1 MADINTAYY
10 GTKDQWLNA
19 KGTTDNK
26 LKIGINGSL
35 RGYNTAGKLGVNEK
49 LDQSIK
55 MFGYTNPIADKLH
68 RHSIYY
74 DKENKQVIHV
84 QDYDKSGDVGYFTTT
99 NIDYLDSP
107 VQYNKSALTSSN
119 QAIINGLGLTKFT
132 TDIHMDRAYP
142 VVDFDYLHHVNLI
155 GVCYMKD
162 FHLDEATGHYVF
174 SSTKK
179 VDLDVFYNTLN
190 TGTNVICSYFLHTY
204 SGTTTS
210 NRVYDGNQML
220 YCISDYEYPV
230 GNHNEWGYKT
240 FTYFPRQYN
249 VQGAGF
255 EGIDFNASD
264 YNNKLTVCYN
274 GGEKWELITAYK
286 GNTKY
291 TITRFNGTKEDI
303 LQQACFSGFYFTGTQ
318 RKAQYGVV
326 GAEMTDE
333 GIYAPVIEDG
343 IITGEYKAGKAA
355 AKLPQ
360 SGWTEDIK
368 HTSGYDPTKPPG
380 PVPVITPL
388 KKPAL
393 TGTNAF
399 TSTYLLQEADLKKF
413 VDICCNSDDT
423 IITQIVNDLKMFGEK
438 PLEAVTSLMLFPFNT
453 QHYTSSTAT
462 DTIKLGKYNTNIRCF
477 ICNDSSVIFD
487 MGSITVPT
495 ADNFLSYEPYATAL
509 LYVPYCGMTP
519 LSMQYISGKTLSV
532 SITVDIMTGGCEG
545 VVFCNGGAIAYLT
558 GVMGCQIP
566 LTSSDNYSIVN
577 SLLDNLKVG
586 TSTFISGGSTTAGVN
601 LKKGATGKIGSAI
614 AGIAGIAGQAGLGVA
629 ATALSTAKD
638 VAFDY
643 FTEPTHFGSSGT
655 AGSTLSYFNPQYP
668 YLIIEKTTSNE
679 TADFGH
685 YIGYRVDDYKT
696 LSMLEPDDFIQCADV
711 ILENI
716 PKASAEELDI
726 IENALKTGV
735 YI

>member
-1 MADINTAYY
+1 MADINTEYY

-19 KGTTDNK
+19 LNTTDNK

-35 RGYNTAGKLGVNEK
+35 KGYHEAGKLGVNEK

-55 MFGYTNPIADKLH
+55 MFGYNNPIADKLH

-84 QDYDKSGDVGYFTTT
+84 QDFDKSGDVGYFTTDRNGMT
-99 NIDYLDSP
+99 DEMLEYTAK
-107 VQYNKSALTSSN
+107 VLTPQDQSM
-119 QAIINGLGLTKFT
+119 INGLGLTNFST
-132 TDIHMDRAYP
+132 NIQMSRVFP

-155 GVCYMKD
+155 KVGYMKD
-162 FHLDEATGHYVF
+162 FHFDETKGHYTF
-174 SSTKK
+174 SDRGY
-179 VDLDVFYNTLN
+179 VDLDYFYENLN
-190 TGTNVICSYFLHTY
+190 NGNNAISCYYVLTY
-204 SGTTTS
+204 SGVNSST
-210 NRVYDGNQML
+210 RKHEGRQLL

-230 GNHNEWGYKT
+230 GNRHQWGYKT

-249 VQGAGF
+249 VQGAGCKGIRF
-255 EGIDFNASD
+255 EYGNNGDFTSCFNA
-264 YNNKLTVCYN
+264 
-274 GGEKWELITAYK
+274 GEKWELITAY
-286 GNTKY
+286 NTTNNSKY
-291 TITRFNGTKEDI
+291 TITKFNGTKEDI
-303 LQQACFSGFYFTGTQ
+303 LQQACFSGLYFTGSHQ
-318 RKAQYGVV
+318 KAENGTV

-360 SGWTEDIK
+360 STWTDDIK
-368 HTSGYDPTKPPG
+368 HTSGYDPEKPPG
-380 PVPVITPL
+380 PAPIVTPL

-462 DTIKLGKYNTNIRCF
+462 DTIKLGKYDTNIRCM

-519 LSMQYISGKTLSV
+519 LSMQYISGRTLSV

-545 VVFCNGGAIAYLT
+545 VVFCNGGAIAYLN

-577 SLLDNLKVG
+577 SLLDNLKAG
-586 TSTFISGGSTTAGVN
+586 TSTFISGGNTTAGVN
-601 LKKGATGKIGSAI
+601 LKKGATGKLGST
-614 AGIAGIAGQAGLGVA
+614 IAGIAGQAGLGVA

-638 VAFDY
+638 VAFEY
-643 FTEPTHFGSSGT
+643 FTEPTHFSSSGT

-668 YLIIEKTTSNE
+668 YLIIEKATSNE

>member
-1 MADINTAYY
+1 MAEINPEYY

-19 KGTTDNK
+19 LGTTDTK
-26 LKIGINGSL
+26 LKIGINGSIK
-35 RGYNTAGKLGVNEK
+35 GYFDAGKLGVNEK

-55 MFGYTNPIADKLH
+55 MFGYNNPVADKLH
-68 RHSIYY
+68 RHSVYY

-84 QDYDKSGDVGYFTTT
+84 QDFDKSGDVGYFTTV
-99 NIDYLDSP
+99 NNGMIDEIL
-107 VQYNKSALTSSN
+107 QYTKAVLTPSN
-119 QAIINGLGLTKFT
+119 QTMINGLGLTNFT
-132 TDIHMDRAYP
+132 SAVHMDRAYP

-155 GVCYMKD
+155 RVGYMKD
-162 FHLDEATGHYVF
+162 FQFDEAKGHYTFNSVQF
-174 SSTKK
+174 
-179 VDLDVFYNTLN
+179 VDLDTFYNTLN
-190 TGTNVICSYFLHTY
+190 NGNNVICCYWLLTY
-204 SGTTTS
+204 SGVTTS
-210 NRVYDGNQML
+210 NRGYSGGQML

-230 GNHNEWGYKT
+230 GNRDQWGYKT
-240 FTYFPRQYN
+240 FTYFARQYN

-255 EGIDFNASD
+255 RGMAFEYSTTNSDF
-264 YNNKLTVCYN
+264 TVCYN
-274 GGEKWELITAYK
+274 GGEKWELITAYMPN
-286 GNTKY
+286 GIKY

-303 LQQACFSGFYFTGTQ
+303 LQQACFSGLYFTGAQ
-318 RKAQYGVV
+318 QKAQYGVV

-333 GIYAPVIEDG
+333 GIYAPIIEDG

-360 SGWTEDIK
+360 SGWTEDVK
-368 HTSGYDPTKPPG
+368 HTSGYDPAQPPG
-380 PVPVITPL
+380 PVPVMTPL

-399 TSTYLLQEADLKKF
+399 TSTYLLQAADLKKF

-462 DTIKLGKYNTNIRCF
+462 DTIKLGKYDTNIRCM

-519 LSMQYISGKTLSV
+519 LSMQYISGRTLSV

-545 VVFCNGGAIAYLT
+545 VVFCNGGAIAYLN

-577 SLLDNLKVG
+577 SLLDNLKAG
-586 TSTFISGGSTTAGVN
+586 TSTFISGGNTTAGVN
-601 LKKGATGKIGSAI
+601 LKKGATGKIGST
-614 AGIAGIAGQAGLGVA
+614 IAGIAGQAGLGVT
-629 ATALSTAKD
+629 ATALTTAKD

-643 FTEPTHFGSSGT
+643 FTEPTHFSSSGT

-668 YLIIEKTTSNE
+668 YLIIEKATSNE

>member
-1 MADINTAYY
+1 MAEINPEYY

-19 KGTTDNK
+19 PGTSDNK
-26 LKIGINGSL
+26 LKIGVNGSI
-35 RGYNTAGKLGVNEK
+35 RGYNTVGKLAVNEK

-55 MFGYTNPIADKLH
+55 MFGYNNPIADKLH

-84 QDYDKSGDVGYFTTT
+84 QDFDKSGDVGYFTTKDMGY
-99 NIDYLDSP
+99 IDYQL
-107 VQYNKSALTSSN
+107 QYNKSVLTKPN
-119 QAIINGLGLTKFT
+119 QSMINGLGLTNFT
-132 TDIHMDRAYP
+132 TDVHMDNAYP

-155 GVCYMKD
+155 MVSYMKD
-162 FHLDEATGHYVF
+162 FHLDEATGHYTF
-174 SSTKK
+174 SSFQS
-179 VDLDVFYNTLN
+179 VDLDTFYNTLN
-190 TGTNVICSYFLHTY
+190 IETNVICTYYLLTY
-204 SGTTTS
+204 SGVTTS
-210 NRVYDGNQML
+210 KRGYDGAQML

-230 GNHNEWGYKT
+230 GNRDEWGYKT
-240 FTYFPRQYN
+240 FTYFPRLYT

-255 EGIDFNASD
+255 KGIAFNTSD
-264 YNNKLTVCYN
+264 NKSKSTVCYN
-274 GGEKWELITAYK
+274 GGEKWELITVYM
-286 GNTKY
+286 GDTKY

-303 LQQACFSGFYFTGTQ
+303 LQQACFSGLYFTGTE

-343 IITGEYKAGKAA
+343 IITGEYKTGKAA

-368 HTSGYDPTKPPG
+368 HTSGYDPAKPPG
-380 PVPVITPL
+380 PVPIVTPL

-399 TSTYLLQEADLKKF
+399 TSTYLMQAADLKKF

-423 IITQIVNDLKMFGEK
+423 IITQIVSSLKMFGEK

-462 DTIKLGKYNTNIRCF
+462 DTIKLGKYDTNIRCF
-477 ICNDSSVIFD
+477 LCNDSSVIFD
-487 MGSITVPT
+487 MGSITLPE

-545 VVFCNGGAIAYLT
+545 VVFCNGGAIAFLT

-586 TSTFISGGSTTAGVN
+586 TSTFISGGITTAGVN
-601 LKKGATGKIGSAI
+601 LKKGASGKIGST
-614 AGIAGIAGQAGLGVA
+614 IAGIAGQAGLGLA

-643 FTEPTHFGSSGT
+643 FTEPTHFSSSGT

-668 YLIIEKTTSNE
+668 YLIIEKATSNE

-696 LSMLEPDDFIQCADV
+696 LSTLEPDDFIQCADV

>member
-1 MADINTAYY
+1 MADINTEYY

-19 KGTTDNK
+19 LNTTDNK

-35 RGYNTAGKLGVNEK
+35 KGYNTAGKLGVNEK

-55 MFGYTNPIADKLH
+55 MFGYNNPIADKLH

-84 QDYDKSGDVGYFTTT
+84 QDFDKSGDVGYFTTDRSGM
-99 NIDYLDSP
+99 IDEMLEYTA
-107 VQYNKSALTSSN
+107 KILTP
-119 QAIINGLGLTKFT
+119 QDQTMINGLGLTNFST
-132 TDIHMDRAYP
+132 HIYMNRVFP

-155 GVCYMKD
+155 KVGYMKD
-162 FHLDEATGHYVF
+162 FHFDETKGYYTF
-174 SSTKK
+174 SEKK
-179 VDLDVFYNTLN
+179 YVDLDYFYDNLN
-190 TGTNVICSYFLHTY
+190 NGNNVICCYYLLTY
-204 SGTTTS
+204 SGVTS
-210 NRVYDGNQML
+210 SSRKHEGRQLL

-230 GNHNEWGYKT
+230 GNRDQWGYKT

-249 VQGAGF
+249 VQGAGCKGIRF
-255 EGIDFNASD
+255 EYSNNGDFTS
-264 YNNKLTVCYN
+264 CFN
-274 GGEKWELITAYK
+274 GGEKWELITAY
-286 GNTKY
+286 NTTNNSKY

-303 LQQACFSGFYFTGTQ
+303 LQQACFSGLYFTGSQ
-318 RKAQYGVV
+318 QKAETGTV

-360 SGWTEDIK
+360 STWTDDIK
-368 HTSGYDPTKPPG
+368 HTSGYDPEKPPG
-380 PVPVITPL
+380 PAPIVTPI

-586 TSTFISGGSTTAGVN
+586 TSTFISGGITTASVN
-601 LKKGATGKIGSAI
+601 LKKGAAGKIGST
-614 AGIAGIAGQAGLGVA
+614 IAGIAGQAGLGVA
-629 ATALSTAKD
+629 TTALSTVKD

-643 FTEPTHFGSSGT
+643 FTEPTHFSSSGT

-668 YLIIEKTTSNE
+668 YLIIEKATSNE

>member
-1 MADINTAYY
+1 MAEINPEYY

-19 KGTTDNK
+19 TGTTDNK

-35 RGYNTAGKLGVNEK
+35 RGYNTAGKLAVNEK

-55 MFGYTNPIADKLH
+55 MFGYNNPIADKLH

-84 QDYDKSGDVGYFTTT
+84 QDFDKSGDVGYFTTT
-99 NIDYLDSP
+99 NMGFIDEQL
-107 VQYNKSALTSSN
+107 QYNKSVLTPAN
-119 QAIINGLGLTKFT
+119 QTMINGLGLTNFST
-132 TDIHMDRAYP
+132 AVHMDRAYP

-155 GVCYMKD
+155 RVCFMKD

-174 SSTKK
+174 SSIQHA
-179 VDLDVFYNTLN
+179 DLDVFYDTLN
-190 TGTNVICSYFLHTY
+190 IETNVICAYYLLTY

-210 NRVYDGNQML
+210 NRGYNGNQML

-230 GNHNEWGYKT
+230 GNRNEWGYKT

-255 EGIDFNASD
+255 KGIGFTVSD
-264 YNNKLTVCYN
+264 HNSKFTVCYN
-274 GGEKWELITAYK
+274 GGEKWELITTY
-286 GNTKY
+286 NNNY
-291 TITRFNGTKEDI
+291 LYPITRFNGTKEDI
-303 LQQACFSGFYFTGTQ
+303 LQQACFSGLYFTGTQ
-318 RKAQYGVV
+318 RKAQYGTV
-326 GAEMTDE
+326 GAEMSDE

-368 HTSGYDPTKPPG
+368 HTSGYDPDTPPG
-380 PVPVITPL
+380 PTPVITPL

-413 VDICCNSDDT
+413 VNICCNSDDT

-453 QHYTSSTAT
+453 QHYTSSSAT
-462 DTIKLGKYNTNIRCF
+462 DTIKLGKYDTNIRCF

-495 ADNFLSYEPYATAL
+495 ADNFLSYEPYSTAL

-586 TSTFISGGSTTAGVN
+586 TSTFISGGNTTAGVN
-601 LKKGATGKIGSAI
+601 LKKGASGKIGST
-614 AGIAGIAGQAGLGVA
+614 IAGIAGQAGLGVA

-643 FTEPTHFGSSGT
+643 FTEPTHFSSSGT

>member
-1 MADINTAYY
+1 MAEINPEYY

-19 KGTTDNK
+19 IGTTDNK
-26 LKIGINGSL
+26 LKIGINGSI

-55 MFGYTNPIADKLH
+55 MFGYNNPVADKLY

-84 QDYDKSGDVGYFTTT
+84 QDYDTSGDVGYFTTANT
-99 NIDYLDSP
+99 GLIDESL
-107 VQYNKSALTSSN
+107 QYNKSVLIASN
-119 QAIINGLGLTKFT
+119 QAMINGLGLTNFT
-132 TDIHMDRAYP
+132 SAVHMDRCYP

-155 GVCYMKD
+155 RVAFMKD

-174 SSTKK
+174 SSIQQ
-179 VDLDVFYNTLN
+179 VDLDTFYDTLN
-190 TGTNVICSYFLHTY
+190 IETNVICAYYMVTY

-210 NRVYDGNQML
+210 NRGYNGNQML
-220 YCISDYEYPV
+220 YCMSDYEYPV
-230 GNHNEWGYKT
+230 GNRDEWPYKT

-249 VQGAGF
+249 VQGAGCK
-255 EGIDFNASD
+255 GIGFNVSEH
-264 YNNKLTVCYN
+264 NSKFTVCYN
-274 GGEKWELITAYK
+274 GGEKWELITTY
-286 GNTKY
+286 NNNY
-291 TITRFNGTKEDI
+291 LYPITRFNGTKEDI
-303 LQQACFSGFYFTGTQ
+303 LQQACFSGLYFTGTQ
-318 RKAQYGVV
+318 QKAQYGEV

-368 HTSGYDPTKPPG
+368 HTSGYDPATPPG
-380 PVPVITPL
+380 PAPIMTPL

-399 TSTYLLQEADLKKF
+399 TSTYLLQQADLKKF

-462 DTIKLGKYNTNIRCF
+462 DTIKLGKYDTNIRCM

-495 ADNFLSYEPYATAL
+495 AENFLSYEPYATAL

-519 LSMQYISGKTLSV
+519 LSMQYISGRTLSV

-545 VVFCNGGAIAYLT
+545 VVFCNGGAISYLN

-577 SLLDNLKVG
+577 SLLDNLKAG
-586 TSTFISGGSTTAGVN
+586 TSTFISGGNTTAGVN
-601 LKKGATGKIGSAI
+601 LKKGASGKIGST
-614 AGIAGIAGQAGLGVA
+614 IAGIAGQAGLGVA
-629 ATALSTAKD
+629 STAISTVKD

-643 FTEPTHFGSSGT
+643 FTEPTHFSSSGT